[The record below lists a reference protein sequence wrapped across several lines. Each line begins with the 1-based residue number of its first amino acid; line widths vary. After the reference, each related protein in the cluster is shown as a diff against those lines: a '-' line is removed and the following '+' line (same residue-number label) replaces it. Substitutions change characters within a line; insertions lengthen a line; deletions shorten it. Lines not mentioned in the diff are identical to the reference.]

1 MFYKDKDVI
10 VVGGGNSA
18 LTESLY
24 LSNICKKVTIII
36 RRDNFTGDKYLIDR
50 VSNKKNIKV
59 INNSNIISYNV
70 KNNILV
76 SVTLDNKKRVK
87 TNGVFLA
94 LGGIPNSKP
103 FNLEKRKWLYLSK

>member
-76 SVTLDNKKRVK
+76 SVTLDNKKEGQNKWSILSHRWNTK
-87 TNGVFLA
+87 QQTLQCR
-94 LGGIPNSKP
+94 
-103 FNLEKRKWLYLSK
+103 KRK